1 MEIIKQIAERQVISC
16 SAQDNLEKLTQY
28 DRITN
33 ATALVLGKLLKEN
46 TDNEYW
52 KQLGYESFTDFVA
65 QAGFSFTRRTA
76 YNYIDLWDMFE
87 KFRIDYQ
94 RFVEIPYSKLLKI
107 KPVITKDNLEEWIV
121 RARELSRTD
130 LEAELVDYGIKQEEG
145 VTEGINGFR
154 MTPKIFKHTHC
165 GKWIIEVAPSDC
177 CKRWLK
183 TFIRVA
189 LKELGIDSKDYKSLN
204 LNKYED

>member
-1 MEIIKQIAERQVISC
+1 MEITRQIAERQTISLN
-16 SAQDNLEKLTQY
+16 AQDNLSKLIQY

-46 TDNEYW
+46 VDNDYW
-52 KQLGYESFTDFVA
+52 KQLSYESFSDFVA

-87 KFRIDYQ
+87 KWKIDYEK
-94 RFVEIPYSKLLKI
+94 FVEIPYSKLLKI
-107 KPVITKDNLEEWIV
+107 KSVITQENLEEWLC

-130 LEAELVDYGIKQEEG
+130 LEAELLDSGVVAEEG
-145 VTEGINGFR
+145 HNGDLGGFR
-154 MTPKIFKHTHC
+154 PAPKIFKHSHC

-177 CKRWLK
+177 CKRWMK
-183 TFIRVA
+183 CFVRVA
-189 LKELGIDSKDYKSLN
+189 LKELGIDKENYNLLN
-204 LNKYED
+204 SDKYED